1 MTIVKKT
8 ADGAYLVYDYGQAP
22 IEGVA
27 VYRYR
32 NGVWACDIDGSSSK
46 TTNEDCVHVRRVQ
59 SEIASPNPLTH
70 YAK

>member
-22 IEGVA
+22 IEGIA
-27 VYRYR
+27 VYQYR
-32 NGVWACDIDGSSSK
+32 NGAWRCEMDGSSSK